1 MVYIFTAFLFY
12 ENNDY
17 RYQYVICVI
26 ARIIPK
32 ASLQRHTFWSW
43 VLTSSWKLLTLAGW
57 LCLPSFAGWNINL
70 ESGKNISHGNF
81 FSIFKTIFLFQ
92 SDLCRQAHLGFL
104 NSEYVK
110 IYQKKFEEKFPT
122 KLFFSVFEKFIFSPA
137 CVYPFLFSDALCTV
151 FMYSLLFGFGH
162 KRAVNDNWQQKFEH
176 HLSTERTHCQS
187 SP

>member
-57 LCLPSFAGWNINL
+57 PCLPSFAGWNINL

-110 IYQKKFEEKFPT
+110 IYQQKIRRKVSHKI
-122 KLFFSVFEKFIFSPA
+122 VFLCFRKIYPFTCLCLPFFIFRRTLHS
-137 CVYPFLFSDALCTV
+137 FH
-151 FMYSLLFGFGH
+151 LLLTF
-162 KRAVNDNWQQKFEH
+162 W
-176 HLSTERTHCQS
+176 LWT
-187 SP
+187 